1 MKARA
6 DTFTR
11 RRLFIGAG
19 GMASVLAL
27 AACGTMPDATTAPAA
42 EEETETKAEEK
53 TEMMETP
60 VINIDEYF
68 TETDGRHAPYLNTLK
83 QAEEA
88 LNVKF
93 NVIPGEYSGI
103 WDRRKTA
110 FAAGEADVDISMN
123 QVNWVFFGGF
133 NGMFIDHIPLMQR
146 DKVDITRYYP
156 ADIKAWSWA
165 GKLYAI
171 PTQSGGELV
180 LFNKQYF
187 DEAGLNYP
195 GGDWTYDDMIDM
207 CQKVHKPDDNRWAVR
222 IGQNS
227 LFYMASTFMLN
238 FGGEELTE
246 DGNTVLY
253 GEDPKSHAGAQF
265 NVDLHLKHQ
274 FTPPSEVVRELLAG
288 RSGIGILELGH
299 IAMEFNG
306 VFRYN
311 ASQQHLGEKLSVT
324 RPPRNER
331 GTATVVG
338 NAHSI
343 MGLSE
348 VQDSVW
354 ELLKWLGSDEGA
366 TGSEYFGWTSWPSI
380 IEHASHPGWASRFE
394 GTNVHDAIEAWA
406 EEGHNFLR
414 LPEFNEAWG
423 PLQQPWYSA
432 LRGEITVPEG
442 LRESAQILQE
452 IIDRRPDE
460 HRE

>member
-1 MKARA
+1 MKSQSNSL
-6 DTFTR
+6 TR

-19 GMASVLAL
+19 GMVSVLAL
-27 AACGTMPDATTAPAA
+27 AACGAMPAATTAPEA
-42 EEETETKAEEK
+42 EAEAEAPKAKEAMPEA
-53 TEMMETP
+53 EIP
-60 VINIDEYF
+60 VISIDEYF
-68 TETDGRHAPYLNTLK
+68 TESDGRHAPYLATLDL
-83 QAEEA
+83 AEEE

-146 DKVDITRYYP
+146 DNIDISRYYP

-246 DGNTVLY
+246 DGNKVLY
-253 GEDPKSHAGAQF
+253 GDDTKAHAGAQF

-274 FTPPSEVVRELLAG
+274 FTPPREVVRELLAG
-288 RSGIGILELGH
+288 PFRHRHSGAGPHRHGVQRRLSLQRIPAALGRKAQRDPTAAQRARHGHRGRQRSLRHGSLQSAGL
-299 IAMEFNG
+299 
-306 VFRYN
+306 R
-311 ASQQHLGEKLSVT
+311 
-324 RPPRNER
+324 
-331 GTATVVG
+331 VG
-338 NAHSI
+338 
-343 MGLSE
+343 
-348 VQDSVW
+348 
-354 ELLKWLGSDEGA
+354 
-366 TGSEYFGWTSWPSI
+366 
-380 IEHASHPGWASRFE
+380 
-394 GTNVHDAIEAWA
+394 
-406 EEGHNFLR
+406 
-414 LPEFNEAWG
+414 LPEVARLG
-423 PLQQPWYSA
+423 
-432 LRGEITVPEG
+432 
-442 LRESAQILQE
+442 
-452 IIDRRPDE
+452 
-460 HRE
+460 

>member
-1 MKARA
+1 MKARS

-27 AACGTMPDATTAPAA
+27 AACGAMPAATTAPAA

-88 LNVKF
+88 LNVEF

-146 DKVDITRYYP
+146 DQVDITRYYP

-227 LFYMASTFMLN
+227 LFYMASTFIGRTQLQRKAEVLL
-238 FGGEELTE
+238 GGR
-246 DGNTVLY
+246 
-253 GEDPKSHAGAQF
+253 AGSIQ
-265 NVDLHLKHQ
+265 
-274 FTPPSEVVRELLAG
+274 
-288 RSGIGILELGH
+288 SGAVE
-299 IAMEFNG
+299 
-306 VFRYN
+306 
-311 ASQQHLGEKLSVT
+311 Q
-324 RPPRNER
+324 
-331 GTATVVG
+331 
-338 NAHSI
+338 AH
-343 MGLSE
+343 
-348 VQDSVW
+348 
-354 ELLKWLGSDEGA
+354 
-366 TGSEYFGWTSWPSI
+366 
-380 IEHASHPGWASRFE
+380 
-394 GTNVHDAIEAWA
+394 N
-406 EEGHNFLR
+406 
-414 LPEFNEAWG
+414 
-423 PLQQPWYSA
+423 
-432 LRGEITVPEG
+432 
-442 LRESAQILQE
+442 
-452 IIDRRPDE
+452 
-460 HRE
+460 